1 MTNILTY
8 KFSMVAFCPCTLSL
22 LKRKE
27 TNIKCLRLNIGILKS
42 QKIFKYKRR
51 NETNYSSLYTFWEN
65 LKFQISS
72 HFYGYWQL
80 KSYGF
85 NGTYITLLQISLK
98 SNMKISVMTAP
109 IISLRQLP

>member
-1 MTNILTY
+1 MVTCKTTTSDPLEIQQYNSLTKKKTTFFSQIKKLNFSNIKENLLARTHVMSMTNILTY

-51 NETNYSSLYTFWEN
+51 NETNYSSLYTF
-65 LKFQISS
+65 
-72 HFYGYWQL
+72 
-80 KSYGF
+80 
-85 NGTYITLLQISLK
+85 
-98 SNMKISVMTAP
+98 
-109 IISLRQLP
+109 